1 MLLVDDDSDVLD
13 ALGTALTMNDVVVHT
28 ATSGREAVHAVAT
41 GLRPCLVLLDIR
53 MPDID
58 GLDAWEQ
65 MRRLPDMAD
74 VPAVLF
80 SGDPPDYT
88 RAVRADV
95 RAYLRKPIT
104 QEYLERFYNGK
115 RMHSALGYMTPSA
128 FERRHEEQ
136 QRAA

>member
-1 MLLVDDDSDVLD
+1 MDDDSDVLD

-28 ATSGREAVHAVAT
+28 ATSGREAVDAVAK

-58 GLDAWEQ
+58 GWDAWAQ
-65 MRRLPDMAD
+65 MQRLPDMAD
-74 VPAVLF
+74 VPAVMF

-104 QEYLERFYNGK
+104 HELLLASVRHYCRPPSPVTRRVRNNGD
-115 RMHSALGYMTPSA
+115 LPPGN
-128 FERRHEEQ
+128 
-136 QRAA
+136 